1 MEDRVYYREL
11 ECYEKAEEALRGK
24 IRRNGYFDLSLLPTE
39 TMKEEFRRYI
49 WYRGQQITL
58 STIRSDNIHFRQ
70 FCQALQTRRSLPE
83 SLLGWEEEKW
93 IQLLKAWMM

>member
-1 MEDRVYYREL
+1 MMNSLKSRATGLRPIWKRKEVEMEDRVYYREL

-24 IRRNGYFDLSLLPTE
+24 IGRNGYFDLSLLPTE

-70 FCQALQTRRSLPE
+70 FC
-83 SLLGWEEEKW
+83 
-93 IQLLKAWMM
+93 